1 MPIRPID
8 MQTMLPRIQKQ
19 HNAKE
24 VVVHKEQNAQHNN
37 QMRNQEVTQKK
48 LKQVQKNE
56 QKEQESQRVKD
67 KNKEE
72 RETSSKKKKKKK
84 KLVSKDKK
92 KKGESD
98 KDEKTEKPY
107 LRRSHF
113 DMKI

>member
-8 MQTMLPRIQKQ
+8 MQTMLPRSQKQ

-37 QMRNQEVTQKK
+37 QMRNEEVARKK
-48 LKQVQKNE
+48 LQQVQKNE
-56 QKEQESQRVKD
+56 QKDTARIKEKER
-67 KNKEE
+67 EE
-72 RETSSKKKKKKK
+72 REKGSSKKKKK
-84 KLVSKDKK
+84 KLVSKN
-92 KKGESD
+92 KKGSD
-98 KDEKTEKPY
+98 KDKDDKSNSEKPF

>member
-24 VVVHKEQNAQHNN
+24 VVVHKEQNAQHNA
-37 QMRNQEVTQKK
+37 QMKNEEVTRKK
-48 LKQVQKNE
+48 LQKVQKNE
-56 QKEQESQRVKD
+56 QKDTARIREKEREEKD
-67 KNKEE
+67 KGKKGKH
-72 RETSSKKKKKKK
+72 SKKKEKR
-84 KLVSKDKK
+84 KLIAKDDKDK
-92 KKGESD
+92 ESS
-98 KDEKTEKPY
+98 EKPF